1 MHKEIKYKGMKKLL
15 VIFFVMFPV
24 CVNAFVDKD
33 IAVMRVMNKDAGKVQ
48 ELSVPVGQSVDF
60 EKINII
66 VRSCVQSDPFD
77 AENYFA
83 FIEVVEQE
91 NKKIF
96 SNWMNR
102 NEPGD
107 KPLQHPDYDLWLVSC
122 Q

>member
-15 VIFFVMFPV
+15 LIFFVMFPV

-60 EKINII
+60 EKINIT

-83 FIEVVEQE
+83 FIEVIEQE

>member
-1 MHKEIKYKGMKKLL
+1 MHKEIKCKGMKKLF

-24 CVNAFVDKD
+24 CVNAFVAKD
-33 IAVMRVMNKDAGKVQ
+33 SAVVRVMNKDAGKVQ
-48 ELSVPVGQSVDF
+48 EVSVPVGQSIDF
-60 EKINII
+60 EKINIT

>member
-1 MHKEIKYKGMKKLL
+1 MKKLL
-15 VIFFVMFPV
+15 VIFFAIFPV

-48 ELSVPVGQSVDF
+48 EVSVPVGQSIDF
-60 EKINII
+60 EKINIT

-83 FIEVVEQE
+83 FIEVIEQE

>member
-1 MHKEIKYKGMKKLL
+1 MHKEIKYKGMKKLFL
-15 VIFFVMFPV
+15 IFFVMFPV

-48 ELSVPVGQSVDF
+48 ELSVPVGQSIDF
-60 EKINII
+60 EKINIT

>member
-1 MHKEIKYKGMKKLL
+1 MHKEIEYKGMKKLF

-24 CVNAFVDKD
+24 CVNAFVAEDS
-33 IAVMRVMNKDAGKVQ
+33 AVVRVMNKDAGKVQ
-48 ELSVPVGQSVDF
+48 EVSVPVGQSIDF
-60 EKINII
+60 EKINIT